1 MVTGMIISAFLK
13 LESKSYAFL
22 GFLGI
27 GLIAP
32 LFLILGLNLSFF
44 RLVIVICL
52 VVLVVSGRFER
63 FNYNWMNNVKN
74 SWRIEIFILAIAFLG
89 FYFLFREAIG
99 VNGIRLFSLGNADPV
114 NYAIVAKNIVKNGI
128 ETIPSMYQANLS
140 AVSTWDWMSA
150 QTILAFISMVMNRLP
165 SDIVF
170 PLYAVMF
177 TLISKTLIQTNK
189 TTNIF
194 IKSLVITSLTTLGL
208 LPYIIGSGFIAQTF
222 SLYTFINI
230 LSLVSSFK
238 NKENKEK
245 FIIII
250 LSNILLFNL
259 YLPGFLVSVT
269 LILLYFVA
277 NFFNH
282 GNEFFKIAKFE
293 LVIVKVIAVIP
304 FTFLLL
310 TPGFNYLITN
320 AVVITN
326 DVSPGWSCS
335 SNSLIGMVFSQFNCF
350 DNRKNLSFTLILIF
364 VLFLIFTKVIKIQFK
379 KIYFLMFLVIPIIII
394 ISFLDIESL
403 TYRIWKSIAYLQLFF
418 VFLISRHLLHN
429 LSKNRQTSLT
439 LRIISIVLFSFISY
453 QNLGNSMLLRNN
465 TYAFSATPEVQR
477 LQSVGKLPFYS
488 EIDIG
493 VGGMEGMLIAA
504 YLPNPR
510 FNFVQDTPYYSGTKK
525 KYKVSL
531 EKLDDMNKS
540 KEKEAIPNTDYFL
553 IFK

>member
-1 MVTGMIISAFLK
+1 MVVSAFFN

-32 LFLILGLNLSFF
+32 SFLTLGLNLSFF
-44 RLVIVICL
+44 RLAIVISL
-52 VVLVVSGRFER
+52 VALILTNRFER
-63 FNYNWMNNVKN
+63 FNFTWVINVKN
-74 SWRIEIFILAIAFLG
+74 SWRIEIFILTIAFLG

-99 VNGIRLFSLGNADPV
+99 NNGIRLFSLGNADPV
-114 NYAIVAKNIVKNGI
+114 NYAIVAKNLVQNGV
-128 ETIPSMYQANLS
+128 ENIPSMYQANLS
-140 AVSTWDWMSA
+140 AVSKWDWMSA
-150 QTILAFISMVMNRLP
+150 QTILAFISLSLNRLP

-170 PLYAVMF
+170 PLYAAMF
-177 TLISKTLIQTNK
+177 ILISKTLIQTNK
-189 TTNIF
+189 STNIF

-230 LSLVSSFK
+230 LSLVSSYRSE
-238 NKENKEK
+238 ENKEK

-259 YLPGFLVSVT
+259 YLPGFLVSAT
-269 LILLYFVA
+269 LISLYFVA
-277 NFFNH
+277 NFLNH
-282 GNEFFKIAKFE
+282 GNKYLKIAKFE
-293 LVIVKVIAVIP
+293 SVIIKVIAVIP

-310 TPGFNYLITN
+310 VPGFNYLITN
-320 AVVITN
+320 AVVIT
-326 DVSPGWSCS
+326 DDLSPGWSCR

-350 DNRKNLSFTLILIF
+350 DNRKNLSLTIILIF
-364 VLFLIFTKVIKIQFK
+364 VLFLIFARVLSNQFK
-379 KIYFLMFLVIPIIII
+379 KIYYLMFLVIPIIIT

-403 TYRIWKSIAYLQLFF
+403 TYRTWKSIAYLQLFF

-429 LSKNRQTSLT
+429 LFKGRQMSLT
-439 LRIISIVLFSFISY
+439 LRIISIVLFSFTSY
-453 QNLGNSMLLRNN
+453 QNFGDTMLQRNN

-477 LQSVGKLPFYS
+477 LQYVGKLPSYS

-493 VGGMEGMLIAA
+493 VGGIEGMLIAA

-510 FNFVQDTPYYSGTKK
+510 FNFVLDTPYYSGTGK

-540 KEKEAIPNTDYFL
+540 KEKEAIPYTDYFL